1 MKVYIAGPITGVSN
15 YKENFQEA
23 EDRLKEDFD
32 VYNPVKIMANMPDC
46 ATDEEYIKMGFCI
59 IDMVD
64 AVYMLNGW
72 HKSEGAT
79 RELYYAVSKCKKVLY
94 FNPDK

>member
-32 VYNPVKIMANMPDC
+32 VYNPVKIKNP
-46 ATDEEYIKMGFCI
+46 YI
-59 IDMVD
+59 IDQRYNHHKNESYTDTKNLLV
-64 AVYMLNGW
+64 LNRCLRTAYNHNANYG
-72 HKSEGAT
+72 
-79 RELYYAVSKCKKVLY
+79 
-94 FNPDK
+94 

>member
-32 VYNPVKIMANMPDC
+32 VYN
-46 ATDEEYIKMGFCI
+46 
-59 IDMVD
+59 
-64 AVYMLNGW
+64 
-72 HKSEGAT
+72 
-79 RELYYAVSKCKKVLY
+79 
-94 FNPDK
+94 